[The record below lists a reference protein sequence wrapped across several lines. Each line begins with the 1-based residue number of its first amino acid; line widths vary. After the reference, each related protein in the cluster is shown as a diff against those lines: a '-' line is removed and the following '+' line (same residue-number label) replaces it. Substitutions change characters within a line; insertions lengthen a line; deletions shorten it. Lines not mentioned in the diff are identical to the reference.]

1 MVKRVSRDLWLLLL
15 TSTASLVSPAW
26 LRGDD
31 RLVVGVRLSHRW
43 LEDSRRY
50 GENGLDNHNTGVN
63 FLGSLW
69 GLDPLQRYVPAPFVE
84 YRVVHGFG
92 AGVAYDEARVK
103 TLDWAN
109 DDHTATAGD
118 GDLRLRGVQLYAF
131 GSLRNR
137 TRFAPFLRGGF
148 SRYGS
153 AFFEDPGWA
162 LPGRYF
168 EVHPTHGW
176 FAEAGVRVE
185 LWRRLG
191 VDASVGH
198 AWLQEVEAK
207 AHLQNG
213 GARRGA
219 FPLRHDALR
228 VGAAYRF

>member
-1 MVKRVSRDLWLLLL
+1 VKRTLLYAL
-15 TSTASLVSPAW
+15 TLALVSLAAPPAQA
-26 LRGDD
+26 GD

-50 GENGLDNHNTGVN
+50 GENGLDNHNTDVN

-84 YRVVHGFG
+84 YRVVRGFG

-118 GDLRLRGVQLYAF
+118 GDLRLRGLQIYAF
-131 GSLRNR
+131 GRLRNR
-137 TRFAPFLRGGF
+137 TRFTPFVRGGF

-168 EVHPTHGW
+168 EVAGTHGW
-176 FAEAGVRVE
+176 FADAGVRVA
-185 LWRRLG
+185 LWRGIDLE
-191 VDASVGH
+191 ASVEH
-198 AWLQEVEAK
+198 SWLKDVDAK
-207 AHLQNG
+207 AHLQG
-213 GARRGA
+213 GGGRRGS
-219 FPLRHDALR
+219 FPLRNDALR
-228 VGAAYRF
+228 LGAAYRF